1 MKKMQLIKKFN
12 NIKNKNSIFKYF
24 KMSICLFIIIIN
36 LGGTGYNLKRVY
48 NVILMDFQRDTKKR
62 DQVFN

>member
-24 KMSICLFIIIIN
+24 KINIYLLVIIIN
-36 LGGTGYNLKRVY
+36 FKETGYNLEKVY
-48 NVILMDFQRDTKKR
+48 NIILINF
-62 DQVFN
+62 